1 MFVHRI
7 DPVIAE
13 VGGVY
18 LWWYGLSYALGFLEL
33 HVWFRLQRRR
43 LAMTMREVYDIS
55 VLVPLCVLAGGR
67 LVEVFFYE
75 WPYYRVHPGW
85 IPALWIGGMSTHG
98 LLAGAAAGTAIFCAI
113 HKRSFILI
121 ADELVIPGAFLMGIG
136 RIGNF
141 IDGQIVGSMTTMPW
155 GVKFPDAD
163 GFRHPVVLYDGIKN
177 LLIIPL
183 LIAIRSRRPR
193 SGIVFAN
200 FLLWY
205 AFLRIFVDV
214 FREYPTR
221 LFGLAT
227 GQSLN
232 IAMAAAGLVLLVWF
246 GTRPPMSDQ
255 QPRSYQT
262 AGSEWLRV
270 AAFAAIVLFCLTIP
284 SDWTQDVPER
294 YGKRHPGLHHS
305 ALYPP
310 VVMTVMPIILRVGTW
325 RHPPRDALESLRTQ
339 RPRT

>member
-13 VGGVY
+13 VRGVY

-33 HVWFRLQRRR
+33 HVWFRLQSRR

-55 VLVPLCVLAGGR
+55 ILVPLCVLAGGH

-98 LLAGAAAGTAIFCAI
+98 LLAGAAVGTAIFCAL
-113 HKRSFILI
+113 HKRSFILM

-155 GVKFPDAD
+155 GVA
-163 GFRHPVVLYDGIKN
+163 
-177 LLIIPL
+177 
-183 LIAIRSRRPR
+183 
-193 SGIVFAN
+193 
-200 FLLWY
+200 
-205 AFLRIFVDV
+205 
-214 FREYPTR
+214 
-221 LFGLAT
+221 
-227 GQSLN
+227 
-232 IAMAAAGLVLLVWF
+232 
-246 GTRPPMSDQ
+246 
-255 QPRSYQT
+255 

-284 SDWTQDVPER
+284 SDWTQDLPKR

-310 VVMTVMPIILRVGTW
+310 VVVTVMPIIVSEASVG
-325 RHPPRDALESLRTQ
+325 Q
-339 RPRT
+339 RGNQGLITVGGTSM